1 MQIMNLKLH
10 NWMNIQDCDLD
21 FYPGMNIIQG
31 NVGEGK
37 SAVFAALGYAL
48 SEYKRGDSWKDFVTT
63 GQDYFEID
71 LVVQLGATK
80 DTNMRLYYKGEL
92 KKGSVYK
99 EINYGTDPKRTGE
112 EVPIFLAQHLDQHM
126 LSSVIFNLQG
136 SKKLSEMTPAER
148 REIFKKI
155 FNSDFSSTSDL
166 VKEDIKSIKEKIT
179 MSEATL
185 NVLRNKE
192 YTYFRII
199 PVDESELPKLQEE
212 LKQAHLSES
221 VYLRLAQ
228 YTEKLNSLNLTATK
242 RDREQVAL
250 TTYKTNLQKLEIRN
264 SEIILE
270 LKNNTTQYST
280 LSSHIQELGEEY
292 EAMYNKVEEETDLA
306 NEKIESLEKSIA
318 DKQNELINVKTEL
331 AVVSKHLSTHKKGI
345 CDSCGNECDIT
356 KIPYFESQIAIL
368 TKQEGDI
375 QKSILD
381 IKNTIKTLQVGIQD
395 MNLILSEKLKE
406 KNTIIQNKD
415 RLENE
420 INSLKAE
427 SKNLLNNITMMQ
439 DSIVQGSDR
448 VAEYSTTISEIEQW
462 LVDNPKP
469 QLVDSKN
476 ASAIQAMIDALHE
489 KIQGNINKKVMNDN
503 IAKEQKDS
511 EAEIERLNIEI
522 NNLNLEKIRLDNV
535 LTLFNADFPNFINT
549 KACNLLEGY
558 MNGFFA
564 TTKDQFQVSLQSTEK
579 GVSFYY
585 RSESIGD
592 WRNIKMTSG
601 YESALSTLGFKV
613 GVAVSFGSSFIVL
626 DEPEANADPESSE
639 KLFTTIGDDVNQ
651 FKQVF
656 LISHKKEIMQRLVYE
671 YNAHGYNV
679 IKGKFSP
686 IEEN

>member
-1 MQIMNLKLH
+1 MLITKLKLH

-21 FYPGMNIIQG
+21 FHLGMNIIQG
-31 NVGEGK
+31 KVGEGK

-48 SEYKRGDSWKDFVTT
+48 SDYKRGDSWKDFVTT
-63 GQDYFEID
+63 GQDYFEIN
-71 LVVQLGATK
+71 LIVRLGETE
-80 DTNMRLYYKGEL
+80 DTTMRLYYRGEL

-148 REIFKKI
+148 RDIFKKM
-155 FNSDFSSTSDL
+155 FNSDFSATSDL
-166 VKEDIKSIKEKIT
+166 VKEDIKNIKEKIT

-192 YTYFRII
+192 YTFFRII

-212 LKQAHLSES
+212 LKQAHLAES

-228 YTEKLNSLNLTATK
+228 YTEKLNSLNSTAMK
-242 RDREQVAL
+242 RDREQSSL
-250 TTYKTNLQKLEIRN
+250 STYKSNIQKLDIKN
-264 SEIILE
+264 SEIVNNLTNHTIKYSELE
-270 LKNNTTQYST
+270 VRV
-280 LSSHIQELGEEY
+280 QELEEEY
-292 EAMYNKVEEETDLA
+292 EAMCNKVEEDTDIS
-306 NEKIESLEKSIA
+306 NDKIKVLEKESI
-318 DKQNELINVKTEL
+318 DKQNELISVKTEL
-331 AVVSKHLSTHKKGI
+331 AVVTRHLSTHKKGI
-345 CDSCGNECDIT
+345 CDSCGSECDIT
-356 KIPYFESQIAIL
+356 KIPYFESLITQY
-368 TKQEGDI
+368 TQQEVDI
-375 QKSILD
+375 QKSLQD
-381 IKNTIKTLQVGIQD
+381 IKNTIKTLQEAIQGMKIALD
-395 MNLILSEKLKE
+395 IKIKE
-406 KNTIIQNKD
+406 KTITIQNRD
-415 RLENE
+415 RLGNE
-420 INSLKAE
+420 IVALKAE
-427 SKNLLNNITMMQ
+427 LSNLSNNSNMIQ
-439 DSIVQGSDR
+439 ESVDQSLGRIL
-448 VAEYSTTISEIEQW
+448 EYSTTISEIEKW

-469 QLVDSKN
+469 QIVDSKDV
-476 ASAIQAMIDALHE
+476 SVIQATIDALHE
-489 KIQGNINKKVMNDN
+489 RIQGNINKKVMNDN
-503 IAKEQKDS
+503 ITREQK
-511 EAEIERLNIEI
+511 ENEVEIERLNIEV
-522 NNLNLEKIRLDNV
+522 NSLNLEKTRLDNV
-535 LTLFNADFPNFINT
+535 VTLFNADFPNFINT

-585 RSESIGD
+585 KSDSVGD

-656 LISHKKEIMQRLVYE
+656 LISHKKEIMQRLVYD
-671 YNAHGYNV
+671 YNAHGYYVN
-679 IKGKFSP
+679 KGKFNP
-686 IEEN
+686 MEE